1 MRWLGL
7 VAILGLAGCQH
18 WVATQ
23 TPLPQVLEGVPPP
36 HLRLNTRSGESLVM
50 VDARLRDDTLSG
62 RVERQSGGEAV
73 MSAVLGAKVKH
84 FVPATVAV
92 RDLVR
97 VEVRRP
103 HPAANAALG
112 VAIGAGLVAV
122 VAIASDFSNWF
133 SGSGNVVAFR
143 IAF

>member
-7 VAILGLAGCQH
+7 VATLGLAGCQH

-50 VDARLRDDTLSG
+50 VGARLRGDTLTG
-62 RVERQSGGEAV
+62 EVERQSGGEAV
-73 MSAVLGAKVKH
+73 LSAVLGAKVKH

-103 HPAANAALG
+103 HPAANVALG

-122 VAIASDFSNWF
+122 VVVATQFHNAFG
-133 SGSGNVVAFR
+133 GSGNTLLYR